1 MLFILRTEQV
11 LSALNMT
18 IGQLDL
24 LLAIPKHGSLS
35 WQDQCID
42 FYAIISL
49 SSLVPKVL
57 QLLPLRV
64 GWLVFETAF
73 FCCEWMKFQVSW
85 MLLDIDWPC
94 FPIPPPCLSIIISRS
109 LSYWRVQCSSHA
121 CNITFEWARRCWSK
135 RTSCIIRWNF
145 HNEVGGLQFCAR
157 VAANIKMMSSFC
169 SDFGG
174 KTLICDFG
182 MFRTIT
188 GGQQRNTIPTHMTCA
203 LIRNTHT
210 HSYSSHSTLI
220 RPRSLVFSITEA
232 KTQIGSSQ
240 LSSLRCCQ
248 RRRVNSVET
257 AREFW
262 FGRCLKK

>member
-11 LSALNMT
+11 LSAVNMT

-42 FYAIISL
+42 FYAIVSL

-57 QLLPLRV
+57 QLLSLRV

-109 LSYWRVQCSSHA
+109 LSYWSGSMQQSCMQHHICHNGQDAAGANAHHASSDG
-121 CNITFEWARRCWSK
+121 ISTTKS
-135 RTSCIIRWNF
+135 
-145 HNEVGGLQFCAR
+145 EV
-157 VAANIKMMSSFC
+157 
-169 SDFGG
+169 
-174 KTLICDFG
+174 
-182 MFRTIT
+182 
-188 GGQQRNTIPTHMTCA
+188 
-203 LIRNTHT
+203 
-210 HSYSSHSTLI
+210 Y
-220 RPRSLVFSITEA
+220 
-232 KTQIGSSQ
+232 
-240 LSSLRCCQ
+240 
-248 RRRVNSVET
+248 NSVR
-257 AREFW
+257 AW
-262 FGRCLKK
+262 QSI